1 LANIILD
8 RSILG
13 VNQELIKEA
22 MASLSKKSTLS
33 DREKFD
39 EYNKMTKEAKA
50 KLRTEVV
57 DLKVRA
63 KMIGLDFFERI
74 ELAPDEVPGYELED
88 SRPGIPVKVVSQF
101 GGSAQTIASSNN
113 SRTLFELGLLESD
126 VVKSQRWDLYQG
138 FNTNNAKFN
147 RDISDSINNK
157 VDDMALVAL
166 AAGIGALDANTW
178 VLDPKIKNAPTTNL
192 LNISSECGGKLTKT
206 FFKAVT
212 EHFNRVGKPIR
223 AVYIPSARQSDLY
236 DWVSVSGTDILA
248 ANTVPQSVQEQIWNT
263 GNTGGTLMPPCV
275 FTNMLEGETTGQIV
289 AYAVTNEA
297 PGYFFQKP
305 AFHITDEKDEGA
317 WHYAQTVITGSFII
331 PAYRKMNVAKIIFG

>member
-1 LANIILD
+1 MANIILD

-13 VNQELIKEA
+13 VNQELVKEA
-22 MASLSKKSTLS
+22 MASLSNKSKLS

-39 EYNKMTKEAKA
+39 EYNKMAKEAKA

-57 DLKVRA
+57 DLKIRA

-88 SRPGIPVKVVSQF
+88 SRPGIPVQVVSQF

-113 SRTLFELGLLESD
+113 SRTLFELGLIESD
-126 VVKSQRWDLYQG
+126 VVRSQRWDLYQG

-147 RDISDSINNK
+147 RDISDSVANK
-157 VDDMALVAL
+157 LDDMALIAL
-166 AAGIGALDANTW
+166 AAGIGTLDANTW

-192 LNISSECGGKLTKT
+192 LNISAECKGKLTKN